1 MASSFIIDCESG
13 EMERTFYFPVDPIS
27 GHFRCLYVDPMN
39 WSDTADVILES
50 FDEMPIWGTA

>member
-1 MASSFIIDCESG
+1 
-13 EMERTFYFPVDPIS
+13 MERTFYFPVDPIS